1 MLQRIIMSISRFLWQ
16 ASKNTRIGKNN
27 YQKEIKFMVF
37 VLQII
42 NGTKTSPGEF
52 PFSGLIG
59 YQKKDVYKGTLKNGR
74 KIYQVLWFT
83 IKVIVRKKKN
93 WFQDLNLFC
102 SAFKF
107 SISINSKGMIK
118 IKTLWLDSLKRIY
131 GISTSQFLV
140 SRASASLFNHLPCK
154 ANTRSPFEVP

>member
-1 MLQRIIMSISRFLWQ
+1 
-16 ASKNTRIGKNN
+16 
-27 YQKEIKFMVF
+27 MVF
-37 VLQII
+37 FLQII

-74 KIYQVLWFT
+74 KIYKVLLFT

-93 WFQDLNLFC
+93 LFKDLNSCC

-107 SISINSKGMIK
+107 SISITSKGMSK
-118 IKTLWLDSLKRIY
+118 IKTL
-131 GISTSQFLV
+131 
-140 SRASASLFNHLPCK
+140 
-154 ANTRSPFEVP
+154 